1 VDPKTSPVL
10 AGGAASSFHREKK
23 GRSGELDID
32 YSEETIP
39 PKETVETEEE
49 EEEGEEEKEKEE
61 EDGEEDGE
69 EEGEVSGV
77 KKSAAAHVQQPLV
90 VQAFYYSEIVL

>member
-1 VDPKTSPVL
+1 MDPKTSPVL

-23 GRSGELDID
+23 GRSGELFDID
-32 YSEETIP
+32 YSEEKIP
-39 PKETVETEEE
+39 PKETVETEEDE
-49 EEEGEEEKEKEE
+49 EEE
-61 EDGEEDGE
+61 ED
-69 EEGEVSGV
+69 SGV